1 MLQSII
7 KSRTRIKLLIKFF
20 FINDNQG
27 YLRGMEKEFGE
38 TINAVRYE
46 VNSLV
51 DAGLLTS
58 EAVGNKRLYKANR
71 KHPLYNEIKAIVR
84 KTIGVDQ
91 IIDNITSK
99 VGNLEA
105 AYITGNFAK
114 GVDADVIEMAL
125 VGDEL
130 DTEYIDKLVLK
141 AEKLIGRSI
150 MYLTMTGDKM
160 EYFFKDKPNLLI
172 WKSEE

>member
-7 KSRTRIKLLIKFF
+7 KSKTRIKLLIKFF
-20 FINDNQG
+20 FINENRG
-27 YLRGMEKEFGE
+27 YLRGMEREFGE

-46 VNSLV
+46 VNNFI

-58 EAVGNKRLYKANR
+58 EMEGNKKYYKANK
-71 KHPLYNEIKAIVR
+71 KHPLYNELRAIVH

-91 IIDNITSK
+91 IIDNVTNKIGK
-99 VGNLEA
+99 LEA

-114 GVDADVIEMAL
+114 GIDADVIELAL
-125 VGDEL
+125 VGEEL
-130 DTEYIDKLVLK
+130 DTDYIDKLILK
-141 AEKLIGRSI
+141 AENLIGRSI
-150 MYLTMTGDKM
+150 IYLTITGDKL
-160 EYFFKDKPNLLI
+160 EQFFKDKPNLLI